1 MQYIVFIIN
10 PISGIHHQRK
20 KKLVEL
26 MPQILPKDDFRYEVF
41 YTQGRGD
48 GTALARKAL
57 LEGANKIVAVGGD
70 GTVNEV
76 ARALTGTDIPLGII
90 PYGSGNGLANH
101 LKLPRNPEEVLR
113 LIAFGKTIAMDTLWL
128 NDEFAVSIAGMG
140 FDARVAREYAREAQ
154 RGFFT
159 YARIAVKEYITY
171 RQREFHISAP
181 GIDIRQR
188 AMLLSIANSD
198 QFGYNTSIAPDA
210 SITDGLADITLV
222 NKVPFTTLLITA
234 VLLFTRRI
242 NKSRYVNNL
251 KLKECIITREKGK
264 YINIDGEPVK
274 MPQTIYLKVVPASLR
289 IIVP

>member
-1 MQYIVFIIN
+1 MQNIIFIIN

-41 YTQGRGD
+41 YTHGRGD
-48 GTALARKAL
+48 GTALARMAL
-57 LEGANKIVAVGGD
+57 LEGANKIIAVGGD

-101 LKLPRNPEEVLR
+101 LKLPRNPEEALR
-113 LIAFGKTIAMDTLWL
+113 LMAFGNTIAMDTLWL
-128 NDEFAVSIAGMG
+128 NDELAVSIAGMG
-140 FDARVAREYAREAQ
+140 FDARVAREYARESQ

-222 NKVPFTTLLITA
+222 KKVPFTTLLITA
-234 VLLFTRRI
+234 ILLFTRRI

-251 KLKECIITREKGK
+251 KLKECTITREKGK

-274 MPQTIYLKVVPASLR
+274 MPRTIHLKVVPASLR

>member
-41 YTQGRGD
+41 YTHGRGD
-48 GTALARKAL
+48 GTALARMAL
-57 LEGANKIVAVGGD
+57 LEGANKIIAVGGD

-101 LKLPRNPEEVLR
+101 LKLPRNPEEALR
-113 LIAFGKTIAMDTLWL
+113 LMAFGNTIAMDTLWL
-128 NDEFAVSIAGMG
+128 NDELAVSIAGMG
-140 FDARVAREYAREAQ
+140 FDARVAREYARESQ

-222 NKVPFTTLLITA
+222 KKVPFTTLLITA
-234 VLLFTRRI
+234 ILLFTRRI

-251 KLKECIITREKGK
+251 KLKECTITREKGK

-274 MPQTIYLKVVPASLR
+274 MPRTIHLKVVPASLR

>member
-1 MQYIVFIIN
+1 
-10 PISGIHHQRK
+10 
-20 KKLVEL
+20 

-48 GTALARKAL
+48 GTALARMAL
-57 LEGANKIVAVGGD
+57 LEGANKIIAVGGD

-101 LKLPRNPEEVLR
+101 LKLPRNPEEALR
-113 LIAFGKTIAMDTLWL
+113 LMAFGNTIAMDTLWL
-128 NDEFAVSIAGMG
+128 NDELAVSIAGMG
-140 FDARVAREYAREAQ
+140 FDARVAREYARESQ

-222 NKVPFTTLLITA
+222 KKVPFTTLLITA
-234 VLLFTRRI
+234 ILLFTRRI

-251 KLKECIITREKGK
+251 KLKECTITREKGK

-274 MPQTIYLKVVPASLR
+274 MPRTIHLKVVPASLR

>member
-41 YTQGRGD
+41 YTHGRGD
-48 GTALARKAL
+48 GTALARMAL
-57 LEGANKIVAVGGD
+57 LEGANKIIAVGGD

-101 LKLPRNPEEVLR
+101 LKLPRNPEEALR
-113 LIAFGKTIAMDTLWL
+113 LMAFGKTIAMDTLWL
-128 NDEFAVSIAGMG
+128 NDELAVSIAGMG
-140 FDARVAREYAREAQ
+140 FDARVAREYARESQ

-222 NKVPFTTLLITA
+222 KKVPFTTLLITA
-234 VLLFTRRI
+234 ILLFTRRI

-251 KLKECIITREKGK
+251 KLKECTITREKGK

-274 MPQTIYLKVVPASLR
+274 MPRTIHLKVVPASLR